1 MVNKT
6 GCGRYQK
13 KQEENEDFCE
23 EKNAKEGCS
32 STTVRAL
39 KNNNYK
45 GEGRDLR
52 LQKFKKTFAYF
63 LSKSRS

>member
-1 MVNKT
+1 MELT
-6 GCGRYQK
+6 D
-13 KQEENEDFCE
+13 ENEDFCE

-39 KNNNYK
+39 KSNNYK
-45 GEGRDLR
+45 GQGRDLR
-52 LQKFKKTFAYF
+52 LQKIKKKITDF